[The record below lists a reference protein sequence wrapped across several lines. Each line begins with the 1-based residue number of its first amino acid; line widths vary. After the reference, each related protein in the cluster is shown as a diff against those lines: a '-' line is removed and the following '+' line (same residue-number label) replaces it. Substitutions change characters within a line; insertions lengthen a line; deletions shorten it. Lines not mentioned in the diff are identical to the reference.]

1 MSDELWVMIERWK
14 DEKIE
19 GLSIMS
25 DELWVMIE
33 REKDEKMKR
42 YSVYLALTYYFNN
55 SIGVVNRVA
64 NERQWVWPK
73 K

>member
-1 MSDELWVMIERWK
+1 
-14 DEKIE
+14 
-19 GLSIMS
+19 
-25 DELWVMIE
+25 MIE

-64 NERQWVWPK
+64 NERQWV
-73 K
+73 